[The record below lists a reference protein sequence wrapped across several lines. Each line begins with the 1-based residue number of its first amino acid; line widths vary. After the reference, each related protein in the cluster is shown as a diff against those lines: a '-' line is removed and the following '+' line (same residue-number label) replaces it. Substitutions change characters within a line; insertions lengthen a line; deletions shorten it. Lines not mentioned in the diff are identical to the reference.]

1 MEDYS
6 MVKFKKIQGL
16 KLNGHGTLSML
27 TTVSCSVLLL
37 SGLGGCTMGMLGD
50 MGGQAH
56 AQIIGNTYPAINPTS
71 VEVKDLI
78 PAGGDSVS
86 PATISSYESSVKGTK
101 VAQISA
107 NGTGYGDDYQKAI
120 DKLKDK
126 AAKIGANLI
135 LITAKNKQDMGML
148 GSIEGS
154 SMTMVTVDAYH
165 LTK

>member
-1 MEDYS
+1 MS
-6 MVKFKKIQGL
+6 KFKNFKGVHS
-16 KLNGHGTLSML
+16 NGHGVLSIL
-27 TTVSCSVLLL
+27 TGLSCAVLVL
-37 SGLGGCTMGMLGD
+37 SALNGCTMGMFGD
-50 MGGQAH
+50 IGGQAN
-56 AQIIGNTYPAINPTS
+56 AQIVGNTYPALDPTN

-78 PAGGDSVS
+78 PAGGDSIS

-101 VAQISA
+101 VAQITA

-126 AAKIGANLI
+126 AAKLGANLI
-135 LITAKNKQDMGML
+135 LITAKSKLDMGMF

-154 SMTMVTVDAYH
+154 NSIGVTADAYH